1 MAGRAG
7 RAFPLDASRR
17 RGRRGQALVEFAVVF
32 PIFAMLFFG
41 VISLGLYVFYQQ
53 QVTNAAREAARY
65 ASIHSATAQCPTVSH
80 QTPQAPPLSYYAC
93 DTPVAG
99 WPKMTA
105 QGRAIAAG
113 TSSSIGISACWSG
126 YRRSGSTGPADDQP
140 VDPATGMPNPFI
152 QCTIGGLDPIAATG
166 SIACP
171 PPVTTSADD
180 PASDTPG
187 NRVTVYAC
195 MHWNPPLAGFLG
207 VPDQVTIRAVVTEEI
222 LRQQ

>member
-1 MAGRAG
+1 M
-7 RAFPLDASRR
+7 
-17 RGRRGQALVEFAVVF
+17 VEFALVF
-32 PIFAMLFFG
+32 PIFAILFFG
-41 VISLGLYVFYQQ
+41 VISLGLYVFNQQ

-113 TSSSIGISACWSG
+113 TSSPIGISACWSG
-126 YRRSGSTGPADDQP
+126 YRRVGGTLADDPP
-140 VDPATGMPNPFI
+140 VDAAGSPNPFI
-152 QCTIGGLDPIAATG
+152 RCTIAAVDPIADPSA
-166 SIACP
+166 IACP
-171 PPVTTSADD
+171 PPATTSADD
-180 PASDTPG
+180 PASDIPG

-195 MHWNPPLAGFLG
+195 VQWNPPLAGFLG
-207 VPDQVTIRAVVTEEI
+207 VPAQVTIRAVVTEEI